1 MHRMNDFRFEI
12 PGQRLGE
19 DDQPALRV
27 EARDVGDTVTVVEV
41 RGDLDT
47 MSAPGFEQWVRDRF
61 TGRSDVVVDLDGV
74 GFLASAGIAALMGL
88 RQEADR
94 RGMRVHLTGRDN
106 HAVSRPVE
114 VVGLQ
119 ARLDLKADAHAVVAE
134 LVPAH

>member
-1 MHRMNDFRFEI
+1 MNDFRFEI
-12 PGQRLGE
+12 PGPRLGE

-27 EARDVGDTVTVVEV
+27 EARDVSDTVTVVEV

-47 MSAPGFEQWVRDRF
+47 MTAPGFGKWVRDRF

-74 GFLASAGIAALMGL
+74 GFLASAGIAVLMGL

-94 RGMRVHLTGRDN
+94 RGMRVHLTGRNN

-119 ARLDLKADAHAVVAE
+119 ARLDLKADAQAVVAG
-134 LVPAH
+134 LVPAR

>member
-1 MHRMNDFRFEI
+1 MNDSRFEI

-27 EARDVGDTVTVVEV
+27 EARDVSDTVTVVEV

-47 MSAPGFEQWVRDRF
+47 MTAPGFGQWVRDRF

-74 GFLASAGIAALMGL
+74 GFLASAGIAVLMGL

-119 ARLDLKADAHAVVAE
+119 AQLDLKADAQAVVAE
-134 LVPAH
+134 LVPAR